1 MEGRTLL
8 AMGLLIA
15 AGEAAGTE
23 SLWCRVQSGDLPG
36 VSKATKITAFAWDGA
51 HGGVRAKGA
60 IKTSIGTFDRGEG
73 ADATTAITIDGKAVP
88 LSPGATGVIWNGKT
102 FDFGGKVA
110 VVFLVETATDSSASP
125 SEALILIG
133 RGPSVL
139 EQGVISGQETA
150 PNRCPLL

>member
-1 MEGRTLL
+1 MKGRTLL
-8 AMGLLIA
+8 ATGLLIA
-15 AGEAAGTE
+15 AGKAAGTE

-36 VSKATKITAFAWDGA
+36 VNKAARITAFAWDGA
-51 HGGVRAKGA
+51 HGGVRAQGA

-73 ADATTAITIDGKAVP
+73 VTTTITIDGKAVP
-88 LSPGATGVIWNGKT
+88 LSHSATGVIWNGKT

-125 SEALILIG
+125 SEALVLIG
-133 RGPSVL
+133 KGRSVL
-139 EQGVISGQETA
+139 EQGVISGQATA

>member
-1 MEGRTLL
+1 MKGRALL
-8 AMGLLIA
+8 AVALLTAGGGASA
-15 AGEAAGTE
+15 AE

-36 VSKATKITAFAWDGA
+36 VKKAPRITEFAWDGA
-51 HGGVRAKGA
+51 HGGVRTKGA

-88 LSPGATGVIWNGKT
+88 LSPRAAGVIWNGKT

-110 VVFLVETATDSSASP
+110 VVFLVEIATDSSASP
-125 SEALILIG
+125 SEGLVLIG
-133 RGPSVL
+133 KGPSVL
-139 EQGVISGQETA
+139 EQGAISGQETA